1 MKISNWKPFSFLRE
15 TPKTKTRAAITSQP
29 TVKVPPPGRTSV
41 VDLPNV
47 WVSLEED
54 TKILSKEKFVE
65 LIPLIRKSY
74 PFIQNLSLAIQD
86 MVQLTNTGHKV
97 YFDNSTPPEKVIEMR
112 QELIDAGKLWA
123 IGGAGI
129 DSLVNKFITQLY
141 IGGAISGEWVP
152 REDLSGIDQVAFI
165 NPETIE
171 ISVNSRGKYA
181 FYQKPVNFSTRGIG
195 TDGMIE
201 LNPLTYKYV
210 GMGGD
215 TEDPRGIPPLVSALE
230 DLGIQRDMMKNIR
243 YIIKQVGIL
252 GFIELLMEKPVQ
264 NKNENETAYK
274 NRIEKLLV
282 EAKNNLLKGTSEG
295 ILVGYNEDHE
305 YTFHPTTSNIS
316 GLDSIYSLNQKMVAN
331 GLKYSGSFM
340 GTVDSTDTNIG
351 IVFTKMLSQLKN
363 IQLLVKAMLEFG
375 YTLHLTLKGY
385 NVKNLTIEFNPST
398 ISDDLK
404 IQQAQEIRIRNEHI
418 LYADGITSLVQ
429 YANNVG
435 YEKPDQAEPRTPINS
450 DDTIKKEEGRK
461 KRETKKDDSDRRSR
475 DKKKPQPK
483 RRDNESKTP

>member
-1 MKISNWKPFSFLRE
+1 MKISDWKPFAFLRE
-15 TPKTKTRAAITSQP
+15 TTKVKNRITADKPS
-29 TVKVPPPGRTSV
+29 TKVPPPGRVSV
-41 VDLPNV
+41 VDLPNT
-47 WVSLEED
+47 WESLTED
-54 TKILSKEKFVE
+54 TKILSKEKFIE
-65 LIPLIRKSY
+65 LIPIIRKSY

-86 MVQLTNTGHKV
+86 MVQLTNTGHKI
-97 YFDNSTPPEKVIEMR
+97 YFDNSTPPEQVIKMR
-112 QELIDAGKLWA
+112 QEIIDAGKSWA

-141 IGGAISGEWVP
+141 VAGAISGEWVP
-152 REDLSGIDQVAFI
+152 REDLSGVDQVAFI
-165 NPETIE
+165 NPDTIE
-171 ISVNSRGKYA
+171 ISVNNRGKYS
-181 FYQKPVNFSTRGIG
+181 FYQRPLHIPLINLTPANLLK
-195 TDGMIE
+195 

-264 NKNENETAYK
+264 NKNENEPSYK
-274 NRIEKLLV
+274 KRLERLLV
-282 EAKNNLLKGTSEG
+282 EAKNNLLKGTSDG
-295 ILVGYNEDHE
+295 ILVGYSEDHE
-305 YTFHPTTSNIS
+305 YNFHSTTANIN
-316 GLDSIYSLNQKMVAN
+316 GLDSIYALNQKMVAN

-340 GTVDSTDTNIG
+340 GTTSSTDTNIT

-363 IQLLVKAMLEFG
+363 VQLLVKAMLEFG
-375 YTLHLTLKGY
+375 YSLHLTLKGY
-385 NVKNLTIEFNPST
+385 DVKNLTVEFNPST

-404 IQQAQEIRIRNEHI
+404 LQQAQEIKIRNERI
-418 LYADGITSLVQ
+418 LYADGITNLVQ

-435 YEKPDQAEPRTPINS
+435 YEKPDQKEPRAPI
-450 DDTIKKEEGRK
+450 DPDGTIAKEEARK

-475 DKKKPQPK
+475 DKKNPQPK
-483 RRDNESKTP
+483 RRDTESKTP